1 MQRREELSRFLKSVR
16 ARISPAEVGL
26 PAGDRRR
33 TRGLRREEIASLAGM
48 SVTWYTWF
56 EQGRDVQLSAP
67 MLERLSTT
75 LKLNP
80 EEREFLFSLAQHR
93 PAPLK
98 ATIDK
103 ELGPTVQR
111 LLDAVGIPAL
121 IIALDWTIIGWNALY
136 AAAFRDYGTLPP
148 EARNLFK
155 LLLLNP
161 QYQPDDVAY
170 RAMAKRLI
178 ARFKWDYSRALDD
191 GSFEAMI
198 EELHASSPIFDEFW
212 QTSEIVAYFE
222 GVHTTEVDTLGTL
235 VFQHSSYAVEQSPSQ
250 RLVLFAPAD
259 ADSAAKL
266 KTLRER
272 AAE

>member
-1 MQRREELSRFLKSVR
+1 MQRREELSRFLKSMR
-16 ARISPAEVGL
+16 ARISPSDVGL
-26 PAGDRRR
+26 PEGDRRR

-67 MLERLSTT
+67 MLERLSAT

-103 ELGPTVQR
+103 ELGPNVQR

-121 IIALDWTIIGWNALY
+121 IIALDWTVIGWNELY
-136 AAAFRDYGTLPP
+136 ARVFRDYGVLPP
-148 EARNLFK
+148 EERNLFK

-161 QYQPDDVAY
+161 QFQPDEESY

-198 EELHASSPIFDEFW
+198 EELHTASPIFDEFW
-212 QTSEIVAYFE
+212 KTSEIVAHFE
-222 GVHTTEVDTLGTL
+222 GVHTAEVEGVGTL
-235 VFQHSSYAVEQSPSQ
+235 VFHHTSYAVEQSPSQ
-250 RLVLFAPAD
+250 RLVLFAPED
-259 ADSAAKL
+259 EDSAAKL
-266 KTLRER
+266 KLLRNKPGE
-272 AAE
+272 